1 MRSNEILINF
11 RWILT
16 RTPTKL
22 KRYLIQKDE
31 IITQACQVECS
42 NVDPKSIQIHWYMYI
57 ILRCSNMFSVFRMT
71 VFLNCYLQD
80 CKYNRSSWEKY
91 FNHSW
96 VYGNFKTFFIT
107 RARVDWKQATTY
119 LMTHCMYYV
128 FNKFLQIPEMAQ
140 LLKIE
145 FFRHNMAIACSTT
158 LMKFHFHE
166 TLYSAVVYHRQN
178 IISKYL
184 DIFSKLLAKR
194 KITRCLMGHMAHL
207 TIFGFLLFHFS
218 EFRKGGVHS

>member
-1 MRSNEILINF
+1 MFKRWPQKYINT
-11 RWILT
+11 LVHVY
-16 RTPTKL
+16 
-22 KRYLIQKDE
+22 YLG
-31 IITQACQVECS
+31 
-42 NVDPKSIQIHWYMYI
+42 
-57 ILRCSNMFSVFRMT
+57 MFQHVLGFQNDR
-71 VFLNCYLQD
+71 FLNCYLQD

-119 LMTHCMYYV
+119 LMAQCMYYV
-128 FNKFLQIPEMAQ
+128 FNKFQQIPEMAQ

-184 DIFSKLLAKR
+184 DAGKTQDNKMPYGSHGSSHNFW
-194 KITRCLMGHMAHL
+194 
-207 TIFGFLLFHFS
+207 FHFFFHKS
-218 EFRKGGVHS
+218 LNSGREGCTVRNKFQA

>member
-1 MRSNEILINF
+1 MKLLRKHARWNVQTLTPKVYKYTGICILS
-11 RWILT
+11 WDV
-16 RTPTKL
+16 PT
-22 KRYLIQKDE
+22 
-31 IITQACQVECS
+31 CS
-42 NVDPKSIQIHWYMYI
+42 
-57 ILRCSNMFSVFRMT
+57 RFSEWP
-71 VFLNCYLQD
+71 FLNCYLQD
-80 CKYNRSSWEKY
+80 CKYTRSSWQKY

-119 LMTHCMYYV
+119 LMAQCMYYV
-128 FNKFLQIPEMAQ
+128 FNKFQQIPEMAQ

>member
-1 MRSNEILINF
+1 MFKRWPQKYINT
-11 RWILT
+11 LVHVY
-16 RTPTKL
+16 
-22 KRYLIQKDE
+22 YLG
-31 IITQACQVECS
+31 
-42 NVDPKSIQIHWYMYI
+42 
-57 ILRCSNMFSVFRMT
+57 MFQHVLGFQNDR
-71 VFLNCYLQD
+71 FLNCYLQD
-80 CKYNRSSWEKY
+80 CKYTRSSWEKY

-107 RARVDWKQATTY
+107 KARVDWKQATTY
-119 LMTHCMYYV
+119 LMAHCMYYV

-207 TIFGFLLFHFS
+207 TIFGFLFFHFFFHRS
-218 EFRKGGVHS
+218 LNSGREGCTVRKKFQT

>member
-1 MRSNEILINF
+1 
-11 RWILT
+11 
-16 RTPTKL
+16 
-22 KRYLIQKDE
+22 
-31 IITQACQVECS
+31 
-42 NVDPKSIQIHWYMYI
+42 MYI

-71 VFLNCYLQD
+71 VFWTVTYKIASTIALH
-80 CKYNRSSWEKY
+80 EKSTSTILE
-91 FNHSW
+91 FM
-96 VYGNFKTFFIT
+96 GILKLFFIT

-119 LMTHCMYYV
+119 LMAQCMYYV
-128 FNKFLQIPEMAQ
+128 FNKFQQIPEMAQ

>member
-1 MRSNEILINF
+1 
-11 RWILT
+11 
-16 RTPTKL
+16 
-22 KRYLIQKDE
+22 
-31 IITQACQVECS
+31 
-42 NVDPKSIQIHWYMYI
+42 MYI

-71 VFLNCYLQD
+71 VFWTVTYKIASTIALHEKSTSTILEFMGFLKVFLLQ
-80 CKYNRSSWEKY
+80 
-91 FNHSW
+91 
-96 VYGNFKTFFIT
+96 
-107 RARVDWKQATTY
+107 WKQATTDF
-119 LMTHCMYYV
+119 MAQCMYYV
-128 FNKFLQIPEMAQ
+128 FNKFQQIPEMAQ

>member
-1 MRSNEILINF
+1 MA
-11 RWILT
+11 
-16 RTPTKL
+16 
-22 KRYLIQKDE
+22 Q
-31 IITQACQVECS
+31 
-42 NVDPKSIQIHWYMYI
+42 
-57 ILRCSNMFSVFRMT
+57 
-71 VFLNCYLQD
+71 
-80 CKYNRSSWEKY
+80 
-91 FNHSW
+91 
-96 VYGNFKTFFIT
+96 
-107 RARVDWKQATTY
+107 
-119 LMTHCMYYV
+119 CMYYV
-128 FNKFLQIPEMAQ
+128 FNKFQQIPEMAQ

-145 FFRHNMAIACSTT
+145 FFRHSMAIACSTT

>member
-42 NVDPKSIQIHWYMYI
+42 NVDPKSIYVYY
-57 ILRCSNMFSVFRMT
+57 LEMFQHVLGFQNDR
-71 VFLNCYLQD
+71 FLNCYLQD

-119 LMTHCMYYV
+119 LMAQCMYYV
-128 FNKFLQIPEMAQ
+128 FNKFQQIPEMAQ

-145 FFRHNMAIACSTT
+145 FSRHNMAIACSTT